1 MNVLSCLFGAPKTTA
16 VVIQATDFLRGAD
29 RARAFCAERPTDAA
43 LVQSSL
49 QWTPVGPGVSAT
61 VIMGVQAWRTFVS
74 LDATV
79 EPIWGVMH
87 LGARRFPLECEEQLI
102 AYVIARQDVRSRAAH
117 EVPALLVPTTN
128 N

>member
-1 MNVLSCLFGAPKTTA
+1 MNVLSRLFGAPKTTA
-16 VVIQATDFLRGAD
+16 VVLQATDFLREAD
-29 RARAFCAERPTDAA
+29 RARAFCAERPTDAV
-43 LVQSSL
+43 LVQSTL

-61 VIMGVQAWRTFVS
+61 VTMGVQAWRTFVS

-79 EPIWGVMH
+79 EPVWGVMH

-102 AYVIARQDVRSRAAH
+102 AYVIARQDVRSRAAR